1 MPQRIHNSALLFP
14 TASEHRFSILHY
26 PVREVVPYINWIYYF
41 HAWGMEP
48 RFAAVADIHDCPS
61 CRASWIASFPAEEQA
76 KAREAAKLYDEAKQL
91 LRQWAD
97 EPICHALFLLADA
110 YSEGD
115 DIIIDNRIRIP
126 FLRQQHIG
134 KSGYTLCL
142 SDFMRGAH
150 REDEDRQ
157 QTTDNRQPT
166 TTREQSSSLELP
178 RCEGGKACGAG
189 LTDKVSANERES
201 SSLEFSQR
209 VQPKLNNIVVN
220 GQRTTDLANTI
231 GIFATTTSPFWVDEK
246 GASLQFST
254 LSDRLAEA
262 TAEKMHEEVRKH
274 HWGYAKDE
282 QLTMRELHE
291 ERFQGIRPAVG
302 YPSLPD
308 QSINF
313 LIDELLP
320 LSEIGITLSENGAMS
335 PHSSVSGLMFAHP
348 KAHYFSVGSISEE
361 QLLDYARRRG
371 ITPDQAKKFL
381 ASMING

>member
-14 TASEHRFSILHY
+14 TASEHRFCILHY
-26 PVREVVPYINWIYYF
+26 IVREVVPYINWIYYF

-48 RFAAVADIHDCPS
+48 RFAAVTDIHDCPS
-61 CRASWIASFPAEEQA
+61 CRASWIASFPTAEQP

-115 DIIIDNRIRIP
+115 DIIVDNRIRIP
-126 FLRQQHIG
+126 FLRQQHVG
-134 KSGYTLCL
+134 RSGHTLCL
-142 SDFMRGAH
+142 SDFIRGDH
-150 REDEDRQ
+150 KEDEDRQ
-157 QTTDNRQPT
+157 RTTDN
-166 TTREQSSSLELP
+166 
-178 RCEGGKACGAG
+178 
-189 LTDKVSANERES
+189 
-201 SSLEFSQR
+201 
-209 VQPKLNNIVVN
+209 
-220 GQRTTDLANTI
+220 TI
-231 GIFATTTSPFWVDEK
+231 GLFATTVSQPPLNAHLSSHNLDYVDLK
-246 GASLQFST
+246 VQLST

-274 HWGYAKDE
+274 YWGYAKDE

-335 PHSSVSGLMFAHP
+335 PHCSVSGFMFAHP
-348 KAHYFSVGSISEE
+348 KAHYFSVGHISEE

-381 ASMING
+381 AAILVQSHNCVK